1 MRSLL
6 FATAA
11 VLLFSSGYAQ
21 RRPPNYSQ
29 DNMPETSFECR
40 DKDIGGYYA
49 DPEADCQMFHVCVK
63 MGPSEAIQDFRFLC
77 PNDTMF
83 DQENQICANWFD
95 IDCEASTLYY
105 SKSFDLFRVGH
116 GPASDDILQRAP
128 EPVKFVSVKQA
139 SRRPQPPKPA
149 EDEFFRTASSSDI
162 HRGRDEEDESPSAPK
177 LSVPAPKPAAPAPK
191 PGQRLVR
198 RKQHRRLRPVQ
209 AQQNEF
215 TSNQQQAVVQ
225 RQETVTPRVVVSKA
239 PPKDLQPPLSITVTE
254 APAATTN
261 TFTPEEPVNPAS
273 TISPTT
279 YAAFQARKNSQRKTS
294 GAPGKKVNLANRSPL
309 PRVQNEFTT
318 PASVKL
324 AENQQRQEQAVINQQ
339 ANNFNQQQRQPKP
352 STNNP
357 NNLNQQQQN
366 QREPQVANN
375 FDQQQ
380 NQQRQPQP
388 AVNNFNQ
395 QQQQQRQPQ
404 VSNNVNQQQQRQP
417 QVASNF
423 NQQQQSQ
430 QRQPQQAN
438 NFNQQQNQQRQPQPA
453 VNNFNQQQQRQP
465 QVSNNFN
472 QQQQRQPQAA
482 SNFNQQQQSQQRQPQ
497 QVNNFNQQ
505 QQNQQRQPQPASD
518 LNQQQRQTTQSANN
532 FNHQQQNQ
540 RQQPSANNFNQQ
552 QTQQRQQPAVNNFNQ
567 QTRQPQ
573 QANNQQQ
580 AQNFNNQQRQPSQQ
594 QPGNLNNQQRS
605 PPVQLPLDDFQKLNN
620 KQVNQ
625 QSQQINS
632 QKSQISEQRVNQQQ
646 QFQSFNT
653 FSSQQQSSA
662 STFSSPNPS
671 SFNPSTV
678 SQFINPS
685 TTVAP
690 AAAFGFQN
698 RASVSPKPF
707 QLRRSQ
713 RPRENDFSEEKED
726 ELLRTA
732 HSSSFRA
739 SDLNA
744 IQRSQANSQST
755 FGADKTFAPTK
766 PPVSISSP
774 KPFSK
779 PSTAFVAQTSRVTSS
794 TTFAPRPSTFP
805 RPISSSTSR
814 PFVTETIPSSPSS
827 SSFAPNS
834 TDQPSRNK
842 KGNSDYDYAYYDD
855 TPFDHE
861 YEGVD
866 HISEFSRTNAK
877 NQG

>member
-1 MRSLL
+1 
-6 FATAA
+6 
-11 VLLFSSGYAQ
+11 
-21 RRPPNYSQ
+21 
-29 DNMPETSFECR
+29 
-40 DKDIGGYYA
+40 
-49 DPEADCQMFHVCVK
+49 MFHVCVK

-139 SRRPQPPKPA
+139 KRPQPPKPA

-162 HRGRDEEDESPSAPK
+162 HRGRDDEDESPSAPK

-294 GAPGKKVNLANRSPL
+294 GAP
-309 PRVQNEFTT
+309 
-318 PASVKL
+318 VKL

-339 ANNFNQQQRQPKP
+339 ANNFNQQQQ
-352 STNNP
+352 
-357 NNLNQQQQN
+357 
-366 QREPQVANN
+366 
-375 FDQQQ
+375 
-380 NQQRQPQP
+380 
-388 AVNNFNQ
+388 
-395 QQQQQRQPQ
+395 
-404 VSNNVNQQQQRQP
+404 
-417 QVASNF
+417 
-423 NQQQQSQ
+423 
-430 QRQPQQAN
+430 
-438 NFNQQQNQQRQPQPA
+438 
-453 VNNFNQQQQRQP
+453 QQQQRQP

-497 QVNNFNQQ
+497 QANNLNQQVNQQRQPQPAVNNFNQQ
-505 QQNQQRQPQPASD
+505 QQNQQRQPQPAND
-518 LNQQQRQTTQSANN
+518 FNQQQRQTTQSV
-532 FNHQQQNQ
+532 
-540 RQQPSANNFNQQ
+540 NNFNQ
-552 QTQQRQQPAVNNFNQ
+552 QQRQQPAVNNFNQ
-567 QTRQPQ
+567 QARQPQ

-594 QPGNLNNQQRS
+594 QPGNFNNQQRS

-653 FSSQQQSSA
+653 FSSQQHSSP
-662 STFSSPNPS
+662 STFTSPNPS

-678 SQFINPS
+678 SQFINP

-755 FGADKTFAPTK
+755 FGADKTVAPTK

-779 PSTAFVAQTSRVTSS
+779 PSTAFVAQTSRVPSS
-794 TTFAPRPSTFP
+794 TTFAPRPPASS
-805 RPISSSTSR
+805 RPISSSSPR
-814 PFVTETIPSSPSS
+814 PSVTETIPSSPSS